1 MKAIAKILRIGRTA
15 SPTTKAE
22 RSLLSKQGADTKPP
36 FRRKGPMIAVCQILR
51 DVFRR
56 RHALMTGIMMVLF
69 LGLLGGCVS
78 LSDAVSRGDL
88 ATVKSLLTSGANVNE
103 ADTDGST
110 PLLLAA
116 YQGSAE
122 VVKVL
127 LAHGADPNRAAKNG
141 STPLFWAAKN
151 GHIEVVKLLL
161 AARADVNRVDTD
173 GWTPLLEAA
182 KQGHA
187 EVAKVLLAAGADVDR
202 ADTDGWT
209 PLLEAAKHG
218 HAEVAKVL
226 LAAGADVDR
235 ADTADTDGATPLF
248 WAAKNGHIEV
258 VKLLLAAGADVNRA
272 DTDGYTPLL
281 LAAFLGHSEVVRILL
296 ANGAVP
302 TAQDL
307 SFAKGERA
315 TLIRE
320 ALYAGSLPPTDP
332 SHVYQVLFP
341 QSSESKD
348 NNVPEILVWS
358 KKDPKSNMGIHG
370 IRSSILKKTF
380 NLDDSSFTAMDALIQ
395 WGLKQDYAHRFAEY
409 TNNLPTLVK
418 PTPPPTLVQG
428 QYESSIAFRSRVSEA
443 KKEYSLAV
451 SDYNRSVISFNRK
464 IKAAQ
469 ERVRREV
476 ERDKPLIR
484 RNAFLI
490 LFGPPHVVST
500 TYNPDTQVFTVTVKG
515 ENQPASEP
523 ASFSLALK
531 DPVPNDQAPDFD
543 RRLKEGS
550 PSLTLKMA
558 SDKIVLLSGAVEV
571 SGKEYAALPSEVHSY
586 QLAQVDQ
593 EAMTSGQNLPKADE
607 IRIPQFHV
615 QGLKIEDNPVL
626 KKEEQELETLR
637 EEKATQEEIA
647 AMKERIARLKSSL
660 GPASEASEIL
670 NSPVDTPKFHL
681 RPDRKSYALVI
692 GVEHYAPGIPPAEF
706 ADHDA
711 KAVYSY
717 FLALGIPS
725 THIRRLNDETATKSR
740 IQAALTWLGRNTGP
754 GSTVYIYYSGHGA
767 PDSHGS
773 AYLVPSD
780 GDPSDLHDTGYALGR
795 FYERLGSLKARRIV
809 VALDACFTG
818 QGKRSILGNGVRPLV
833 THLRSGDLPESG
845 KIIVLTAAKSDQE
858 AGVIRKEGHG
868 LFTYYCPCQGWL
880 KTLTFR

>member
-1 MKAIAKILRIGRTA
+1 MSHTHLSHKKPLPPQEVIQGKYESSSSFRMRVN
-15 SPTTKAE
+15 TTKKKYLKSISLYN
-22 RSLLSKQGADTKPP
+22 RSIDAYN
-36 FRRKGPMIAVCQILR
+36 R
-51 DVFRR
+51 D
-56 RHALMTGIMMVLF
+56 
-69 LGLLGGCVS
+69 
-78 LSDAVSRGDL
+78 
-88 ATVKSLLTSGANVNE
+88 
-103 ADTDGST
+103 
-110 PLLLAA
+110 
-116 YQGSAE
+116 
-122 VVKVL
+122 
-127 LAHGADPNRAAKNG
+127 
-141 STPLFWAAKN
+141 
-151 GHIEVVKLLL
+151 LL
-161 AARADVNRVDTD
+161 AARNKAWVMSQKDISCIRLN
-173 GWTPLLEAA
+173 
-182 KQGHA
+182 
-187 EVAKVLLAAGADVDR
+187 
-202 ADTDGWT
+202 
-209 PLLEAAKHG
+209 
-218 HAEVAKVL
+218 
-226 LAAGADVDR
+226 
-235 ADTADTDGATPLF
+235 
-248 WAAKNGHIEV
+248 
-258 VKLLLAAGADVNRA
+258 
-272 DTDGYTPLL
+272 
-281 LAAFLGHSEVVRILL
+281 
-296 ANGAVP
+296 
-302 TAQDL
+302 
-307 SFAKGERA
+307 SF
-315 TLIRE
+315 
-320 ALYAGSLPPTDP
+320 
-332 SHVYQVLFP
+332 
-341 QSSESKD
+341 
-348 NNVPEILVWS
+348 ILVF
-358 KKDPKSNMGIHG
+358 G
-370 IRSSILKKTF
+370 
-380 NLDDSSFTAMDALIQ
+380 
-395 WGLKQDYAHRFAEY
+395 
-409 TNNLPTLVK
+409 
-418 PTPPPTLVQG
+418 TPH
-428 QYESSIAFRSRVSEA
+428 I
-443 KKEYSLAV
+443 
-451 SDYNRSVISFNRK
+451 
-464 IKAAQ
+464 
-469 ERVRREV
+469 
-476 ERDKPLIR
+476 
-484 RNAFLI
+484 
-490 LFGPPHVVST
+490 VST
-500 TYNPDTQVFTVTVKG
+500 IYNPDTQLFAVTIRG
-515 ENQPASEP
+515 QNQPASDP
-523 ASFSLALK
+523 TSFTLTLK

-558 SDKIVLLSGAVEV
+558 SDKIVLLSGEVEV

-593 EAMTSGQNLPKADE
+593 EAMTSGQTLPKADE

-833 THLRSGDLPESG
+833 THLRSGDLPASG

-868 LFTYYCPCQGWL
+868 LFTYYFLRGLDGKAVENGHVTVGGLYRYVKHRVRKVANLDNRSQTPELEPRESARIG
-880 KTLTFR
+880 TVEIR